1 MQRERAQLLQTIEGW
16 RRQRVELDEAQVFL
30 DLVEEGDPDALEEAA
45 LKIESGTAGV
55 AALEMRQMLGGEHDA
70 GNAILSIH
78 PGAGGT
84 EAQDWAEILLRM
96 YLRWCERK
104 GYKVEIVEQQEGEG
118 AGIKSA
124 TLTVEGSYA
133 YGYLHAE
140 AGVHRLVRI
149 SPFDANARRH
159 TSFASVFVYPE
170 IEDDVEVEVNEADLR
185 VDTYR
190 SSGAGGQHVNKTDSA
205 VRLTHLPTGIVVAC
219 QNERS
224 QHKNRAMAMKIL
236 RARLY
241 ELELEKQ
248 REKLEV
254 FAKAKKEIG
263 FGSQIRSYV
272 LHPYRMVKDHRTGCE
287 VGNTDAVLDGDLD
300 RFIEAYLLQKLAA

>member
-1 MQRERAQLLQTIEGW
+1 
-16 RRQRVELDEAQVFL
+16 LDDAGVFL
-30 DLVEEGDPDALEEAA
+30 ELALEGDADALAECAA
-45 LKIESGTAGV
+45 KLDTATTGL
-55 AALEMRQMLGGEHDA
+55 AALEMQQMLGGEHDA

-84 EAQDWAEILLRM
+84 EAQDWAEILMRM

-104 GYKVEIVEQQEGEG
+104 GYKVQILEQQEGEG
-118 AGIKSA
+118 AGIKSV
-124 TLTVEGSYA
+124 TMTVDGSYA

-140 AGVHRLVRI
+140 AGIHRLVRI

-159 TSFASVFVYPE
+159 TSFASVFVYPD
-170 IEDDVEVEVNEADLR
+170 IEDDIEVDINEADLR

-205 VRLTHLPTGIVVAC
+205 VRLTHIPTGIVVAC

-224 QHKNRAMAMKIL
+224 QHKNRSMAMKIL

-241 ELELEKQ
+241 DLELEKQ
-248 REKLEV
+248 REKMEV
-254 FAKAKKEIG
+254 FSKTKKEIG

-272 LHPYRMVKDHRTGCE
+272 LHPYRLVKDHRTGVE
-287 VGNTDAVLDGDLD
+287 MGNADAVLDGDLD
-300 RFIEAYLLQKLAA
+300 RFIEAYLQQAAAA